1 MRLPEDQVRKWATTR
16 SERSEAGSMARELLE
31 LRALRD
37 AVMRWH
43 GRDYAGAEHMGER
56 ARYHAAIATERARRA
71 KEQP

>member
-1 MRLPEDQVRKWATTR
+1 
-16 SERSEAGSMARELLE
+16 MARELLE

-43 GRDYAGAEHMGER
+43 GRDYAGAEHMGEL